1 MTQSERHKMLIKEV
15 VQLMKATRN
24 SGTPGRDQPSWETTA
39 ACVLHLVNSYLADV
53 TEEMV
58 RAHDNH
64 DGDVQEPFQSTYRD
78 SIVSDWRAMLSASA
92 LVSGREG

>member
-1 MTQSERHKMLIKEV
+1 MTSQQIAHEKLVEEVAQRVSKTVFPEYVNKEDREIARAILSLIS
-15 VQLMKATRN
+15 AR
-24 SGTPGRDQPSWETTA
+24 
-39 ACVLHLVNSYLADV
+39 LADV